1 MYRIEYIVTYIS
13 LMFIF
18 TSCGSLPELYKTA
31 EDIADDEAIGVMI
44 SREAIQKK
52 KDVLITIDVR
62 NSEQK

>member
-1 MYRIEYIVTYIS
+1 
-13 LMFIF
+13 MFIF